1 MKSNTTATT
10 QIGARSRSFS
20 AHLACSLFC
29 SRGNFRFPP
38 FPSLKF
44 KRPIRTTLAAACCR
58 ATLSDRHATLT
69 SAPSSALSLGMCIC
83 CVPMLPT
90 YLPAR
95 ILYVRVIFSDPR
107 IRGGIGLVGC
117 SGILG
122 KNITRVLSNLP
133 SCKMHPATTYSLA

>member
-1 MKSNTTATT
+1 MT
-10 QIGARSRSFS
+10 QLVSISSS
-20 AHLACSLFC
+20 H
-29 SRGNFRFPP
+29 
-38 FPSLKF
+38 PSLPLNLKTNAHRAHSCLAAVARCLAAMIS
-44 KRPIRTTLAAACCR
+44 RPIRTTLAAACCR

-69 SAPSSALSLGMCIC
+69 SAPGSALSLGMCIYR
-83 CVPMLPT
+83 VPMSPT